1 MLEVV
6 VMQLVTKDEFLEKAR
21 DFTNFK
27 LRTFRK
33 EDRPKSLGFMFP
45 MMTSRKMLVIE
56 NKYIPAIDV
65 YIIAL
70 REDILK
76 DKELTFEVI
85 LHEVLEMTLTGTL
98 MEFLIE
104 EEHLIELYKVFDKS
118 LCIEDPYLNRDK
130 GVKISHFLTCLSLE
144 ETCSSDYTLV

>member
-1 MLEVV
+1 M
-6 VMQLVTKDEFLEKAR
+6 MQLITKQEFLEKAR

-33 EDRPKSLGFMFP
+33 KDRPKSLGFMFP
-45 MMTSRKMLVIE
+45 MIAKEMLEIE
-56 NKYIPAIDV
+56 NKYIPSISF

-70 REDILK
+70 REDIVK
-76 DKELTFEVI
+76 DRDLTFEVT
-85 LHEVLEMTLTGTL
+85 LHEILEMTLTGAL

-104 EEHLIELYKVFDKS
+104 EEHLIELHKVFDKS

-144 ETCSSDYTLV
+144 ETCSPDYTLV

>member
-1 MLEVV
+1 
-6 VMQLVTKDEFLEKAR
+6 MQLVTKKEFLEKVR

-45 MMTSRKMLVIE
+45 MIGKEMLGIE
-56 NKYIPAIDV
+56 NKYIPSISF

-70 REDILK
+70 REDIVK
-76 DKELTFEVI
+76 DRDLAFEVT
-85 LHEVLEMTLTGTL
+85 LHEILEMTLTGTL

-104 EEHLIELYKVFDKS
+104 EEHLIEIYRAFDKT
-118 LCIEDPYLNRDK
+118 LCIEDPFLNKEK
-130 GVKISHFLTCLSLE
+130 GVKISHYLTCLSLKE
-144 ETCSSDYTLV
+144 EV